1 LPTGLEVETTKHE
14 AIKYHYY

>member
-1 LPTGLEVETTKHE
+1 VETTKHE